1 MLTSGSVM
9 GNLLGF
15 SMGSFLYGIGGFICP
30 FIVNSS
36 MILMQ
41 IPNFIYLIKK
51 KISFHFFTN
60 QQIK

>member
-36 MILMQ
+36 MIL
-41 IPNFIYLIKK
+41 ILLPFVIVILP
-51 KISFHFFTN
+51 TN
-60 QQIK
+60 KDVI